1 MRITLPPLAAGLPP
15 PRGDGGEH
23 GGLVA
28 SPCMVT
34 SLALLAAALPFSQ
47 AWSDT
52 ALISRDDDW
61 SGVAGV
67 VGHRGDGLTSV
78 PGTDPRLVVADG
90 AGTPVDVNANET
102 DPRAV
107 GLAAGLTEFELPDPV
122 VALQGSAT
130 AGAPQLVVSLDTRG
144 RSGVTVR
151 YRLRDIDASSNANAV
166 QAVALQYR
174 VGADGDFAAV
184 PGGFVA
190 GATTGP
196 GAATPGTPVSAVLP
210 AAADDQPLVQLR
222 ILTTDAV
229 GQDEW
234 VGVDD
239 IEVDGSGAVCR
250 PPTPPPGGPPRG
262 GPPPAEPPP
271 AGPPPGGPPPLT
283 PPRPSPAPSQPLPPA
298 LTDLTLSP
306 ATFAAAKRGPAVTRT
321 GRSGTSLRFRLSR
334 PAKVEFRVTSPR
346 LPGPPLPR
354 APSGG
359 AAAGPQWDG
368 NSLARREV
376 SGFTVRA
383 PLIYREIGRFSVRG
397 RRGTNRLR
405 FTGRLRGRAL
415 PAGAYRLTAQATDR
429 SGRASPSVDVGF
441 RVR

>member
-1 MRITLPPLAAGLPP
+1 MF
-15 PRGDGGEH
+15 
-23 GGLVA
+23 
-28 SPCMVT
+28 T

-52 ALISRDDDW
+52 GLISRDDDW

-78 PGTDPRLVVADG
+78 PGADPRLVVADG

-102 DPRAV
+102 DPRTV
-107 GLAAGLTEFELPDPV
+107 GLAAGITEFELPDPV

-130 AGAPQLVVSLDTRG
+130 AGAPHLVVSLDTRG

-151 YRLRDIDASSNANAV
+151 YQLRDVDASSNANAV
-166 QAVALQYR
+166 QAVALQFR
-174 VGADGDFAAV
+174 VGTTGDFAAV
-184 PGGFVA
+184 SGGYVA
-190 GATTGP
+190 DATTGP
-196 GAATPGTPVSAVLP
+196 GAATLVTPVSVVLP
-210 AAADDQPLVQLR
+210 AMADDRPLVQLR

-239 IEVDGSGAVCR
+239 IEVEASGPVCGPSVPA
-250 PPTPPPGGPPRG
+250 PPEPGPS
-262 GPPPAEPPP
+262 
-271 AGPPPGGPPPLT
+271 PPGGPPPPGPPTPGTPPST

-306 ATFAAAKRGPAVTRT
+306 ATFTAAKRGPAVTRS
-321 GRSGTSLRFRLSR
+321 GRSGASLRFHLSR
-334 PAKVEFRVTSPR
+334 PAKVEFRVMRPR

-354 APSGG
+354 TPSGG
-359 AAAGPQWDG
+359 GPAP
-368 NSLARREV
+368 S
-376 SGFTVRA
+376 VRT
-383 PLIYREIGRFSVRG
+383 LLVYREIGTFAVRG
-397 RRGTNRLR
+397 RGGANRLR

-415 PAGAYRLTAQATDR
+415 RAGPYRLTAKATGHD
-429 SGRASPSVDVGF
+429 GLASSAATAAF

>member
-15 PRGDGGEH
+15 LGGEGGEH

-52 ALISRDDDW
+52 ALISRDEDW

-107 GLAAGLTEFELPDPV
+107 GLAAGVTEFELPDPV

-130 AGAPQLVVSLDTRG
+130 AGAPHPVVSLDTRGRAG

-166 QAVALQYR
+166 QPVALQYR
-174 VGADGDFAAV
+174 VGASGDFAAV
-184 PGGFVA
+184 AGGFVPD
-190 GATTGP
+190 ATTGP
-196 GAATPGTPVSAVLP
+196 GAATLATPVSAVLP

-250 PPTPPPGGPPRG
+250 PPTPPPGGPPPG
-262 GPPPAEPPP
+262 GLPPAEPPP
-271 AGPPPGGPPPLT
+271 AGPPPPGPPPST
-283 PPRPSPAPSQPLPPA
+283 PPRPSPAPSQPPPA

-306 ATFAAAKRGPAVTRT
+306 ATFKAAKRGPAVTRT
-321 GRSGTSLRFRLSR
+321 GRSGTSLRFRMSR

-346 LPGPPLPR
+346 LPGP
-354 APSGG
+354 S
-359 AAAGPQWDG
+359 
-368 NSLARREV
+368 RRQ
-376 SGFTVRA
+376 VRRFAVGA
-383 PLIYREIGRFSVRG
+383 PLVYREIGRFSVRG
-397 RRGTNRLR
+397 RRGTNHLR

-415 PAGAYRLTAQATDR
+415 PAGVYRLTAQATDR
-429 SGRASPSVDVGF
+429 HGLATAAASAAF